1 MNADLTD
8 FFSFT
13 NLGALGKINTAEKC
27 LFGPH
32 LAIRN
37 DC

>member
-13 NLGALGKINTAEKC
+13 NLGALGKINTAEKSVRTP
-27 LFGPH
+27 LS
-32 LAIRN
+32 
-37 DC
+37 DKK